1 MVEVYDESWQD
12 ALEASAP
19 WQELQNNFHMHS
31 KVYLSRGSFGH
42 VYWLQKK
49 HSTSQPQAL
58 KVVKFHGADMPAM
71 WAQELHIHHTL
82 NSHPNI
88 VALHGSFLHNPD
100 VGPTQFGL
108 LLELCDRDLFTFFKQ
123 YTTIDIYDATLWT
136 RDICTGL
143 GHMHDCSIMHRDLT
157 PRNCLLCHH
166 AGKNMQLK
174 ISDFGASCFLAP
186 NNSQKEAWPLQG
198 PRVHS
203 QSLALSRT
211 TYNYAA
217 PEVINHQAYS
227 FPADVWSTGII
238 LWQMLQD
245 NAHIAAVSFNDS

>member
-1 MVEVYDESWQD
+1 
-12 ALEASAP
+12 
-19 WQELQNNFHMHS
+19 
-31 KVYLSRGSFGH
+31 
-42 VYWLQKK
+42 
-49 HSTSQPQAL
+49 
-58 KVVKFHGADMPAM
+58 
-71 WAQELHIHHTL
+71 
-82 NSHPNI
+82 
-88 VALHGSFLHNPD
+88 
-100 VGPTQFGL
+100 
-108 LLELCDRDLFTFFKQ
+108 
-123 YTTIDIYDATLWT
+123 
-136 RDICTGL
+136 
-143 GHMHDCSIMHRDLT
+143 MHDCSIMHRDLT

-238 LWQMLQD
+238 LWQMLQED
-245 NAHIAAVSFNDS
+245 ARIAAVSFGDKPTQADLQRGIQNFIEQIKILSQEKQAERPPLFTLACNMLQLPAELIKNSSE